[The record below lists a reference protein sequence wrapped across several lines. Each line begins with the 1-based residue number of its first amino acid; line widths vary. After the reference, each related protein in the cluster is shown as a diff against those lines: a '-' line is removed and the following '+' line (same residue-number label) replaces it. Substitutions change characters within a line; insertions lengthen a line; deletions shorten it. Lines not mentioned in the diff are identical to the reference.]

1 MSRRSAFT
9 LIELLVVI
17 AIIAILIGLLLP
29 AVQKVR
35 EAAARLS
42 CQNNLKQLG
51 LAVMSYESANGGFP
65 YNAIT
70 KNNEQIPYIPYQA
83 GYTASPGNYSGTQ
96 GRCSILVPLLPY
108 VEQNNIFPLYTFGL
122 DWSDPANANVI
133 TQSFKLYKCPSAST
147 SSLPITYENKA
158 TNYIS
163 GGNNSFAPPNAP
175 GSGTNILGGAVYPTT
190 KCTPVGWVAD
200 YAAIGQ
206 VKTTKDANGTENG
219 YANPLVAAAWPFPGP
234 GAKGATRQNGPTRI
248 LEITDG
254 TSQTTLFSEVGGRDQ
269 QCLTGNKC
277 QPFAPTLDPTGMC
290 WADSDNRITVT
301 GTDPTGTTNFGT
313 GPCAM
318 NCNNVQGDIY
328 AFHMV
333 GANIGFADG
342 SVKFVSSSITIST
355 LAALVTKGGDE
366 VVPANSY

>member
-1 MSRRSAFT
+1 MLRRQAFT

-35 EAAARLS
+35 EAANRTQ
-42 CQNNLKQLG
+42 CTNNLKQMG
-51 LAVMSYESANGGFP
+51 LAALNFESANGALP

-70 KNNEQIPYIPYQA
+70 KNNEQPPYIPYQA
-83 GYTASPGNYSGTQ
+83 GYVAAPGNQGGTQ
-96 GRCSILVPLLPY
+96 GRCSILVTILPY
-108 VEQNNIFPLYTFGL
+108 VEQSTIASQYTFGL

-133 TQSFKLYKCPSAST
+133 QLSLKLYKCPSANTST
-147 SSLPITYENKA
+147 TPISYQSKA

-163 GGNNSFAPPNAP
+163 GGNASFAPPNGL
-175 GSGTNILGGAVYPTT
+175 GSSTNINGGAVYPTT

-200 YAAIGQ
+200 YAGIGQ
-206 VKTTKDANGTENG
+206 VKTNKDAIGEEDG
-219 YANPLVAAAWPFPGP
+219 YANPLVAAAWPWPGF
-234 GAKGATRQNGPTRI
+234 GAKGATRQNGLTRI

-254 TSQTTLFSEVGGRDQ
+254 TSQTTLISEVGGRDQ
-269 QCLTGNKC
+269 LCTTGNSC
-277 QPFAPTLDPTGMC
+277 QAWPAGSDYTGAI

-301 GTDPTGTTNFGT
+301 GTDGTGLGSVGT
-313 GPCAM
+313 GPCAI
-318 NCNNVQGDIY
+318 NCSNQSGDVY
-328 AFHMV
+328 AFHTG

-342 SVKFVSSSITIST
+342 SVKFVSGSVTVTI
-355 LAALVTKGGDE
+355 LAALVTKGGGE